1 MITVK
6 SKLYQKVIVLGHVI
20 MYDTIAVDMRIPAEF
35 QKMRNHFVCE
45 WFDYEADE
53 TLEEF
58 IFGIIEE
65 DLPASPLDWGDNEQC
80 WDKALSGSKHM
91 RMMVALNGKHLEQ
104 LYTDKSA
111 CVRAAVAQSLTNS
124 KALGFE
130 VDASLLDVLINDKKY
145 EVREAVACYGKPEHI
160 DILVSDRDINVR
172 MAAARH
178 ASENH
183 LEAMMGEDAEYVMRT
198 FLLKSSDAVV
208 AKIASDHASETMR
221 DMASGIAERRLR
233 NLNS

>member
-45 WFDYEADE
+45 WFDDEADE

-80 WDKALSGSKHM
+80 WDKALSGSRYM

-104 LYTDKSA
+104 LHTDKSA
-111 CVRAAVAQSLTNS
+111 CVRAAVAQSLANS